1 MRADEQDPFDDDHG
15 ATPEE
20 LERAMGAA
28 IGTPQG
34 GAPPTAS
41 EDTDDLL
48 ADIHEVAEALRHPS
62 HARAGTHRGLNWN
75 QLSRLDSSSPSH
87 ARAGT
92 HLEWQSARGRFA
104 TLARARGDPPE
115 APSPWTHY
123 PTGGRPSSVWVCAW
137 VCPSVICP
145 PLG

>member
-62 HARAGTHRGLNWN
+62 HARAGTHRKPRPRGL
-75 QLSRLDSSSPSH
+75 
-87 ARAGT
+87 T
-92 HLEWQSARGRFA
+92 
-104 TLARARGDPPE
+104 TLQG
-115 APSPWTHY
+115 
-123 PTGGRPSSVWVCAW
+123 GGRRLCGSVRG
-137 VCPSVICP
+137 SV
-145 PLG
+145 PL